1 MSARQA
7 RGAALEQPG
16 LDEQCCVTRAVESG
30 LYLFHDGRRISGG
43 NPGFSG
49 DPSWGW
55 RHLAQRRAGVSSEAL
70 KAGGSAGG
78 DGREAMTGLLIRVRD
93 HGDREAFGNLFRF
106 FAPRVKSYLARLGA
120 SAPEAD
126 ELAQDVMVTVWQK
139 AASFDERQAAASTW
153 IFTIARNRRIDL
165 IRRQR
170 KPELDPNDPLFQ
182 PEAEPSP
189 DAVAIAGARE
199 VRLREAMKA
208 LPQEQRQ
215 LLQEAFFAGRSHRDI
230 ARDSNIPLGTVK
242 SRLRLAFQRL
252 KSALDGEV

>member
-1 MSARQA
+1 MS
-7 RGAALEQPG
+7 GEAA
-16 LDEQCCVTRAVESG
+16 
-30 LYLFHDGRRISGG
+30 
-43 NPGFSG
+43 
-49 DPSWGW
+49 
-55 RHLAQRRAGVSSEAL
+55 
-70 KAGGSAGG
+70 KAGGGAAG
-78 DGREAMTGLLIRVRD
+78 DGREAMTGLLVRVRD
-93 HGDREAFGNLFRF
+93 HADREAFGTLFRF
-106 FAPRVKSYLARLGA
+106 FAPRVKSYLTRLGA
-120 SAPEAD
+120 NPSEAD

-139 AASFDERQAAASTW
+139 AASFDEGQAAASTW

-208 LPQEQRQ
+208 LPPEQRQ